1 MTINL
6 EIDLLREM
14 GSSSEDII
22 TKLTDLIDID
32 NFNETLYIIR
42 SQMYQK
48 IGKIN
53 EAELD
58 L

>member
-1 MTINL
+1 
-6 EIDLLREM
+6 M

-22 TKLTDLIDID
+22 TKLTDAIDID

-53 EAELD
+53 E
-58 L
+58 